1 MKSLR
6 SMLYG
11 ALKSVKATFDP
22 GAEFS
27 PYDSYENHPV
37 REPQQPKF
45 SFTSK
50 RRISIRF

>member
-1 MKSLR
+1 MKHLKGI
-6 SMLYG
+6 LYG
-11 ALKSVKATFDP
+11 ALKSVKAIFDP

-27 PYDSYENHPV
+27 PYDSFQTHTSS
-37 REPQQPKF
+37 EPQQPKF